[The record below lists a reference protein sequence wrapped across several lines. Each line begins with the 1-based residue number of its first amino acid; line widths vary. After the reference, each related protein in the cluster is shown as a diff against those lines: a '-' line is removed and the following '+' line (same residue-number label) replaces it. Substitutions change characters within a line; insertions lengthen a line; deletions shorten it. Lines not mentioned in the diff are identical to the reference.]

1 MTKIENLEKD
11 KVKLTIAVKPEDWE
25 EAIKAAYKKRQK
37 DIELDG
43 FRKGKVSYEVY
54 VQKKG
59 KAELLPD
66 AVDYI
71 LPLALSR
78 AVEEHNL
85 EVMAHPEINVTK
97 ISDSELEFTAIV
109 CNRPEVKL
117 GTYKGLKVKKA
128 DTKVTEEEIEKELNN
143 ILRRY
148 SELVEKDNNTV
159 EQGDI
164 AVIDF
169 EGFKN
174 GTALEGGKA
183 EKYPLEIGSGAFIPG
198 FEDSLIG
205 MKTNEEKE
213 IRLTFPENY
222 HEKSLAGAP
231 VNFKVK
237 VNEIKTRKFP
247 ELNDEFV
254 ASLNLDDI
262 KTVKD
267 LKEDTKKRIEAR
279 KIFEADNKLID
290 DLLEAASKN
299 AKVEIADEIIDY
311 EVHRMIDEFQ
321 QNLAMQGATLEMYFQ
336 YTGLDHEKLHKE
348 LEPEAKKRVL
358 YRLVIDAIVRDAKIE
373 VTEDELNNELEKL
386 AKNSNKDIEE
396 IKAMIGDLEL
406 LKNEIK
412 YKKAIDLLKETRK
425 EV

>member
-1 MTKIENLEKD
+1 
-11 KVKLTIAVKPEDWE
+11 
-25 EAIKAAYKKRQK
+25 
-37 DIELDG
+37 
-43 FRKGKVSYEVY
+43 
-54 VQKKG
+54 
-59 KAELLPD
+59 
-66 AVDYI
+66 
-71 LPLALSR
+71 
-78 AVEEHNL
+78 
-85 EVMAHPEINVTK
+85 MAHPEINVTK

-222 HEKSLAGAP
+222 HEKA
-231 VNFKVK
+231 
-237 VNEIKTRKFP
+237 
-247 ELNDEFV
+247 
-254 ASLNLDDI
+254 
-262 KTVKD
+262 
-267 LKEDTKKRIEAR
+267 
-279 KIFEADNKLID
+279 
-290 DLLEAASKN
+290 
-299 AKVEIADEIIDY
+299 
-311 EVHRMIDEFQ
+311 
-321 QNLAMQGATLEMYFQ
+321 
-336 YTGLDHEKLHKE
+336 
-348 LEPEAKKRVL
+348 
-358 YRLVIDAIVRDAKIE
+358 
-373 VTEDELNNELEKL
+373 
-386 AKNSNKDIEE
+386 
-396 IKAMIGDLEL
+396 
-406 LKNEIK
+406 
-412 YKKAIDLLKETRK
+412 
-425 EV
+425 